1 MKSLLSP
8 RFKPFFVLFFYFFP
22 SFIFYIIGKFFLK
35 FNSRLKIDFELISIN
50 INESK
55 IFDLKDDGIKELIF
69 AEDHR
74 YLFHFGV
81 DFFAMARA
89 IYSTKVNKKFQGAST
104 IEQQLVRVISARYE
118 KSLRRKI
125 REQILAVLI
134 SRNFKKYDIAQC
146 YLINAYMGHKRK
158 GIFQAL
164 ERINFDIDPDKFYYI
179 ASLLKYP
186 HPRETSE
193 KWIEKISYRV
203 LYIKSREL
211 KYSNYLKS

>member
-1 MKSLLSP
+1 MRSLLSP
-8 RFKPFFVLFFYFFP
+8 RLKPLLVLFFYFFP
-22 SFIFYIIGKFFLK
+22 SFILYIVGKFFLR
-35 FNSRLKIDFELISIN
+35 FNSRFQIDFELVSIN

-55 IFDLKDDGIKELIF
+55 IFDLKNNGIKELIF

-81 DFFAMARA
+81 DFVAMARA

-118 KSLRRKI
+118 KSLKRKI

-134 SRNFKKYDIAQC
+134 SRNFKKYEIAQC

-158 GIFQAL
+158 GMFQAL
-164 ERINFDIDPDKFYYI
+164 DRNNFGLESDKFYLI
-179 ASLLKYP
+179 AALLKYP
-186 HPRETSE
+186 HPMEISE
-193 KWIEKISYRV
+193 KWTEKISYRI
-203 LYIKSREL
+203 LYIKNREL
-211 KYSNYLKS
+211 KYSYYLKS